1 MPSEWKNQT
10 DGFFRNRKPKVSD
23 SLRYWRH
30 RWRSGILRLVER
42 LLSGANLSDRLG
54 GDLSQ
59 IRHLPE
65 VSDQVLEYKVVSKA
79 EFALPI
85 TTDRYS
91 TVDAS
96 IPRKMGV
103 LEECLVDFRSGLI
116 RLDAGFILDGA
127 LPHWQRLLYQGGLA
141 HEYKKLKKSKHKM
154 RGTFFV
160 IPPAK
165 YFYHFIL
172 EDLASIAWVLSE
184 YPNCRV
190 LLHDDA
196 PNWQRSVLDDLQI
209 NYVLTEKS
217 HARVENLVFVTSPRL
232 LTKSEINIIR
242 SLSSIKPSDR
252 KNRSIFLARGEKDRG
267 DLVLENSLIEY
278 FLQHGYEVIDP
289 DRLTFQE
296 QKHLFMNSVRIVALH
311 GGALTNLLWCESGA
325 RVLEIFN
332 HPFRT
337 YDYAKICAQAN
348 LKYFPLNIVANSTE
362 TIFPLRLD
370 ELIPREF
377 IN

>member
-10 DGFFRNRKPKVSD
+10 DGFFQNRKPKVSD
-23 SLRYWRH
+23 SLRYWRN

-42 LLSGANLSDRLG
+42 VLSGANVSDRLG

-65 VSDQVLEYKVVSKA
+65 VSNQVLEYRVISNA

-85 TTDRYS
+85 ATDQYS
-91 TVDAS
+91 APEAS
-96 IPRKMGV
+96 TPRKMGV
-103 LEECLVDFRSGLI
+103 LEDCLVDFRSGLI

-141 HEYKKLKKSKHKM
+141 HEYKKLGKSTHKM
-154 RGTFFV
+154 PGTILV
-160 IPPAK
+160 TPPAK
-165 YFYHFIL
+165 YFYHFML
-172 EDLASIAWVLSE
+172 EDLASIAWVLKE
-184 YPNCRV
+184 YPTCQVV
-190 LLHDDA
+190 LHQDA

-209 NYVLTEKS
+209 NYVLTKKS
-217 HARVENLVFVTSPRL
+217 HARIENLVFVTSPRL
-232 LTKSEINIIR
+232 LTQSEVHIIK
-242 SLSSIKPSDR
+242 SLSPIILGDT

-267 DLVLENSLIEY
+267 DLVLETSLIKY
-278 FLQHGYEVIDP
+278 LSQHGYEVINP
-289 DRLTFQE
+289 DQISFKE
-296 QKHLFMNSVRIVALH
+296 QRHLFVNSDRIVALH
-311 GGALTNLLWCESGA
+311 GGALTNLLWCRSGT

-337 YDYAKICAQAN
+337 YDYAKICAQAG
-348 LKYFPLNIVANSTE
+348 LKYFPLNIVAHSTD
-362 TIFPLRLD
+362 TIFSLQLD
-370 ELIPREF
+370 ELIPQEF

>member
-1 MPSEWKNQT
+1 MPSECENQT
-10 DGFFRNRKPKVSD
+10 DGFFRNRKPKISD
-23 SLRYWRH
+23 SLRYWRS
-30 RWRSGILRLVER
+30 RWRSGILRLAER
-42 LLSGANLSDRLG
+42 VLSGANISDRLG

-65 VSDQVLEYKVVSKA
+65 VSNQVSEYKVVSNA

-85 TTDRYS
+85 SIDQYS
-91 TVDAS
+91 TLEAS
-96 IPRKMGV
+96 TPRKMGV
-103 LEECLVDFRSGLI
+103 LENCLVDFRSGLI

-141 HEYKKLKKSKHKM
+141 HEYKKLEKSTHNM
-154 RGTFFV
+154 FGTFLV

-172 EDLASIAWVLSE
+172 EDLASIAWVLKE
-184 YPNCRV
+184 YPMCRAV
-190 LLHDDA
+190 LHQDA

-217 HARVENLVFVTSPRL
+217 HARIENLVFVTSPRL
-232 LTKSEINIIR
+232 LTQSEVNIVK
-242 SLSSIKPSDR
+242 SLSPITPGDT

-278 FLQHGYEVIDP
+278 LSQHGYEVINP
-289 DRLTFQE
+289 DQISFKE
-296 QKHLFMNSVRIVALH
+296 QSHLFVNSDRIVALH
-311 GGALTNLLWCESGA
+311 GGALTNLVWCMSDT

-348 LKYFPLNIVANSTE
+348 LKYFPLNIVAHSVDTN
-362 TIFPLRLD
+362 IPLPLD
-370 ELIPREF
+370 KLIPQEF